1 MHERVVNH
9 IFGICFLL
17 RHSIVILRDFTYNF
31 NVVAR
36 FDSIY
41 KSLLKDLITDGTREV
56 NKRTGHETASLP
68 GLSFSID
75 LEKDGFP
82 LLSLRK
88 IPVKL
93 FIAEQ
98 IWFISGTRKPEIFLR
113 KYTKIWD
120 DFTNPGDVVTVA
132 YGYRWRRHFGR
143 DQLGS
148 LISLLEK
155 DKSSRHG
162 VVITWDA
169 ASDGLGGIIKTNIPC
184 PYTFTVNIIGGR
196 LNLMNVV
203 RSNDMILGF
212 PHDVAG
218 FALLQAMLAQRLKVK
233 PGVYT
238 HVIANAHIYD
248 THYQATK
255 ELLKRPV
262 SSDPV
267 KLTLPK
273 NSFERAE
280 EKDDSLVDDIY
291 QNLTSKYKPGEKVT
305 GLKIV
310 L

>member
-1 MHERVVNH
+1 MA
-9 IFGICFLL
+9 
-17 RHSIVILRDFTYNF
+17 S
-31 NVVAR
+31 

-41 KSLLKDLITDGTREV
+41 RSLLEDLVNKGVKEV
-56 NKRTGHETASLP
+56 NNRTGHETASLP
-68 GLSFSID
+68 GVSFSID

-82 LLSLRK
+82 LLALRK

-113 KYTKIWD
+113 NYTKIWD

-148 LISLLEK
+148 LIKLLEN

-162 VVITWDA
+162 VIVTWDPS
-169 ASDGLGGIIKTNIPC
+169 SDGLGGVSKSNIPC

-218 FALLQAMLAQRLKVK
+218 FALLQSILAQKLGVK

-248 THYQATK
+248 THYKAAE
-255 ELLKRPV
+255 ELIRRPV
-262 SSDPV
+262 DSAPI
-267 KLTLPK
+267 KLKLPK
-273 NSFERAE
+273 DSFERAE
-280 EKDDSLVDDIY
+280 AKDDSLVEEIY
-291 QNLTSKYKPGEKVT
+291 DSLASGYKPGEALE
-305 GLKIV
+305 GLRIV